1 MKQFH
6 TQKVN
11 HHKHA
16 TCHVDVILNQRL
28 SVSQDLYDLMNMQST
43 SVSQV
48 KNTLKKA
55 LFPSSGVERAT
66 CETNHKATVKCV
78 FLLCS
83 RGTIS

>member
-55 LFPSSGVERAT
+55 LFPSSGVERARVRQT
-66 CETNHKATVKCV
+66 TK
-78 FLLCS
+78 LL
-83 RGTIS
+83 